1 MEYPICQK
9 CGAAMGDKKLHD
21 KWHANID
28 QELSGMVDKV
38 MRELDRQVRRAPLGR
53 PH

>member
-9 CGAAMGDKKLHD
+9 CGAAMGDKRLHNR
-21 KWHANID
+21 WHSAQEQEQRTVID
-28 QELSGMVDKV
+28 RAL
-38 MRELDRQVRRAPLGR
+38 RELDRRFQSARLGR

>member
-9 CGAAMGDKKLHD
+9 CGAAIGEGKLHER
-21 KWHANID
+21 WHADLDRQLQGI
-28 QELSGMVDKV
+28 VDKV
-38 MRELDRQVRRAPLGR
+38 MRELDRQVRMARPDR